1 MERIKLNKLRNWY
14 VKNDILFIIE
24 RKRSKITLLSWLIAS
39 FRNCMIDSTFEIS
52 VLEAVI
58 KQLKIDIK
66 KLYGLL
72 HV

>member
-14 VKNDILFIIE
+14 
-24 RKRSKITLLSWLIAS
+24 AS